1 MKTFLLQD
9 STKENEINALKA
21 SCTTLNHSLLEC
33 TNQKDRLS
41 KELERN
47 QTELQHNDALHV
59 KKETQQNLLLT
70 NMLNDRNDLKDKNE
84 KLITESKSIQNESSR
99 LAINLKQVQLKLD
112 KDTTDHENSIVILNQ
127 EVKQCTAALSAL
139 NIEMKELNRVR
150 TDLVHENEIVLSKK
164 NHLELYVEIYF
175 FLFFNFL
182 IHLYNI

>member
-112 KDTTDHENSIVILNQ
+112 KDTTDHENSIVLLNQ
-127 EVKQCTAALSAL
+127 EVKQCTAALAAL
-139 NIEMKELNRVR
+139 NIEIKELNRVR

-164 NHLELYVEIYF
+164 NHLELYVEI
-175 FLFFNFL
+175 LFFYFL
-182 IHLYNI
+182 IHLYYI